1 MQFAPV
7 YITVNAVIKRNDG
20 TVENI
25 GAINLFK
32 DLNDKSSTD
41 PIEVQPS

>member
-7 YITVNAVIKRNDG
+7 NITVNAVIKRIDG

-25 GAINLFK
+25 GAIDLFK
-32 DLNDKSSTD
+32 DTNDKPTTD
-41 PIEVQPS
+41 TIES